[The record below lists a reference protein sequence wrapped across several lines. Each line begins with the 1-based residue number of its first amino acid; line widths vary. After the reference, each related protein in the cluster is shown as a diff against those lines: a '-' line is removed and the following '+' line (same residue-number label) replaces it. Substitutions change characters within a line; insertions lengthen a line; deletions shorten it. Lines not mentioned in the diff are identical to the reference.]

1 MDPLEDEGGLP
12 GEFMDVPAPEGA
24 EDVPWAHRVADEV
37 EGPDSEWFRN
47 QGWKGPEDA
56 ARSFRETKAELT
68 RVQQEYART
77 LDALRASR
85 RPRTTGTSSSRRLR
99 PPVMTFSSRRG

>member
-1 MDPLEDEGGLP
+1 LDRTWTRWRMRGASRGVHGCPR
-12 GEFMDVPAPEGA
+12 PEGA

-77 LDALRASR
+77 LTRFAQAR
-85 RPRTTGTSSSRRLR
+85 RPRTTGTSSSRR
-99 PPVMTFSSRRG
+99 SSRGN